1 MSGITSNETL
11 QPSLLDRLEDN
22 EPSQSQE
29 SRDRRVLSAKQL
41 RASVVRDLSWLLNAN
56 NREVMGDMDKTPYI
70 RESVINYGMP
80 DLSGRIA
87 IGMDIRQLEKILKRT
102 ILFFEP
108 RIIKRSLQVK
118 VLQTDEM
125 DRTAISFDIEA
136 DLWSQPL
143 PLHLYL
149 KTELDLETGEVSL
162 ESKG

>member
-22 EPSQSQE
+22 EPDQLQE
-29 SRDRRVLSAKQL
+29 SRDKRVLSAKQL

-56 NREVMGDMDKTPYI
+56 NREVMADMDTTPYVK
-70 RESVINYGMP
+70 ESVINYGMP

-87 IGMDIRQLEKILKRT
+87 IGMDVRQLEKTLKQT

-162 ESKG
+162 EAKG